1 LNWTLLVDGLLP
13 AHCQFCGE
21 AQAGPVCAPCQ
32 ADLPWNQPACP
43 GCALPQ
49 AFSTGVSP
57 VTGVPLPPAGEGGT
71 QGGALGGVRAL
82 PLPGLLCPACQ
93 QKPRAFDAAFA
104 AFRYAA
110 PGSQALQGLKYGA
123 RFHEARWLAE
133 SLASTLRQRQAPL
146 PQRLIPVPLHRGRL
160 LRRGYNQAQ
169 ELARQLG
176 KALNIPVA
184 PGLARRLRA
193 TPDQIGLSAAQR
205 RRNLRGAFAVSTA
218 VAGLHLALLD
228 DVMTTGATLEELA
241 RACKAAGATRVEA
254 WALARQPLGKVT
266 S

>member
-1 LNWTLLVDGLLP
+1 MNWTSLVDGLLP
-13 AHCQFCGE
+13 APCQFCGE
-21 AQAGPVCAPCQ
+21 PQAGPVCAACR
-32 ADLPWNQPACP
+32 ADLPWNRPACP

-49 AFSTGVSP
+49 AFSTGISP

-82 PLPGLLCPACQ
+82 PLTDLPCPACQ
-93 QKPRAFDAAFA
+93 RQPRAFDAAFA
-104 AFRYAA
+104 AFLYAA
-110 PGSQALQGLKYGA
+110 PGRQALQGLKYGA

-133 SLASTLRQRQAPL
+133 GLADALRQRGLPL

-169 ELARQLG
+169 ELARPLG
-176 KALNIPVA
+176 KALGIPVT

-218 VAGLHLALLD
+218 LAGLHVALLD

-241 RACKAAGATRVEA
+241 RVCKAAGATRVEA
-254 WALARQPLGKVT
+254 WALARQPLGG
-266 S
+266 SQ